1 MTQSPWDISR
11 CAVKINRRTLVTCF
25 LAPVFK
31 MLHMLGQNHLPNKN
45 IKITFLDIQGGERKI
60 QIALKDE
67 PAVQK
72 GINTTPDARCF
83 SIAM

>member
-1 MTQSPWDISR
+1 
-11 CAVKINRRTLVTCF
+11 
-25 LAPVFK
+25 
-31 MLHMLGQNHLPNKN
+31 MLGQNHLPNKN
-45 IKITFLDIQGGERKI
+45 IKVTFLDIQGGERKI

-72 GINTTPDARCF
+72 DINTTLDARCF